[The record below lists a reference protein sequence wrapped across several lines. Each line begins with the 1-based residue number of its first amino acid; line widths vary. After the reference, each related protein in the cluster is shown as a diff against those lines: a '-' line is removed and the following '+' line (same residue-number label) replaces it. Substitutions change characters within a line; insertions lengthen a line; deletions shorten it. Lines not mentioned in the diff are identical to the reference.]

1 MGWCSSSTIGGKV
14 PGLDYSTWIGDLVSK
29 LYLVQ
34 SPNLGYGTWI
44 SGTVP
49 GFSNVLGLGV
59 QYPNLRFGTWIRG
72 TILGLGVPY
81 LD

>member
-1 MGWCSSSTIGGKV
+1 MIPRLGVQYANCTCH
-14 PGLDYSTWIGDLVSK
+14 GLV
-29 LYLVQ
+29 VQ

-49 GFSNVLGLGV
+49 GFSNVPGLGV

-72 TILGLGVPY
+72 TILGLVV
-81 LD
+81 